1 MADLR
6 KARVLETGVASGRA
20 ILAGPPAIWSYSALK
35 EVEACP
41 LRFALSRA
49 DYPDLWEH
57 HGYPRLPIPAAIR
70 GDVVHGALEIIVKAF
85 VKAGCPSTRSAQA
98 VAVLRELGGYTKV
111 VEDVLAVQLARLEG
125 NPRLGADRREH
136 LTRSLTDWLP
146 EAREQIQTYLTRM
159 DLRPSGAS
167 GTVPST
173 ADPSMRYPARTG
185 DHPEKELVAEEL
197 RLKGRIDLLSV
208 DGNGVR
214 ITDFK
219 TGAEDPAHHDQL
231 RLYALLWDADGT
243 VNPDGLP
250 VTELVASYPDHE
262 VAVPVPSAA
271 DLAALGDDVA
281 ARIEVAEAAIAADP
295 PAARLGEHCDLCS
308 VRGLCDPYSSTG
320 APSTADVSDGTWY
333 DLTGTVMREHGVK
346 SFVLREGRTGSDVLV
361 RTPTPAFALPLGS
374 DIRILGARRVVDPDE
389 EESLIAAL
397 TSTSEV
403 LELKE

>member
-1 MADLR
+1 
-6 KARVLETGVASGRA
+6 
-20 ILAGPPAIWSYSALK
+20 
-35 EVEACP
+35 
-41 LRFALSRA
+41 
-49 DYPDLWEH
+49 
-57 HGYPRLPIPAAIR
+57 
-70 GDVVHGALEIIVKAF
+70 VVHGALESIVKAF

-136 LTRSLTDWLP
+136 LTRSLTDWVP

-159 DLRPSGAS
+159 DLRPSSAS

-185 DHPEKELVAEEL
+185 DHPERELVAEEL

-219 TGAEDPAHHDQL
+219 TGAENPAHHDQL

-250 VTELVASYPDHE
+250 VTELIASYPDHE
-262 VAVPVPSAA
+262 VAVSVPSAA

-295 PAARLGEHCDLCS
+295 PAARLGEHCNLCS
-308 VRGLCDPYSSTG
+308 VRGLCDPYWSTG
-320 APSTADVSDGTWY
+320 AAPTVEVSDGTWY
-333 DLTGTVMREHGVK
+333 DLTGSVMREHGVK
-346 SFVLREGRTGSDVLV
+346 SFVLREGRTGSDILV
-361 RTPTPAFALPLGS
+361 RTPTPAFALPLGR
-374 DIRILGARRVVDPDE
+374 DIRILGARRVVDADE

-403 LELKE
+403 VELTA